1 MRRALAI
8 LFCLTIWTV
17 SLASASAPVSL
28 TQRLRIAP
36 DVAAKNLIHSVDP
49 PYPPLAREA
58 KVRGVVVVEA
68 VVDRSGQ
75 VVSTR
80 VITGHPLFKEAVAQY
95 LYKPFLLNGEPVEVI
110 SSVGVRFVIDFR
122 ELYRIMRAAG
132 MR

>member
-1 MRRALAI
+1 M
-8 LFCLTIWTV
+8 
-17 SLASASAPVSL
+17 
-28 TQRLRIAP
+28 
-36 DVAAKNLIHSVDP
+36 
-49 PYPPLAREA
+49 
-58 KVRGVVVVEA
+58 VRGVVVVEF

-80 VITGHPLFKEAVAQY
+80 VITGHPLFKEAVREAVAQY

-110 SSVGVRFVIDFR
+110 SSIGVRFVIDFR

>member
-8 LFCLTIWTV
+8 LFCLTIWSV

-36 DVAAKNLIHSVDP
+36 DAAARNLIHSVDP
-49 PYPPLAREA
+49 VYPPLAREA
-58 KVRGVVVVEA
+58 KVSGVVVVEFE
-68 VVDRSGQ
+68 VDRSGQ

-80 VITGHPLFKEAVAQY
+80 VITGHPLFKEAVREAVAQY

-110 SSVGVRFVIDFR
+110 STVGVRFVFDLR
-122 ELYRIMRAAG
+122 ELH
-132 MR
+132 